1 MACVQACDVVG
12 RAGGLILC
20 AGALL
25 ETVMGG
31 GGLEDMK
38 RENEGL

>member
-1 MACVQACDVVG
+1 MCVEG
-12 RAGGLILC
+12 GGLILC
-20 AGALL
+20 AGALR
-25 ETVMGG
+25 ESVIGG